1 MLPVSSAGAG
11 VAEGNG
17 TGVGAGVGVGEAA
30 GLGEVAG
37 EGDTS
42 GDGDIEGDG
51 EPSGDGVDEG
61 VGDGDGAW
69 PTVVD
74 APAATKS
81 TAMIAP
87 RTKALTLTPRVTR
100 RFDESGSYRFL
111 QTRAKQPGR
120 NANVHAAK
128 CHA

>member
-1 MLPVSSAGAG
+1 MLPVSSPGAG

-17 TGVGAGVGVGEAA
+17 TGVGAGVGEAA
-30 GLGEVAG
+30 GLGDVAG

-42 GDGDIEGDG
+42 GDGALCG
-51 EPSGDGVDEG
+51 EGVDDG

-69 PTVVD
+69 PTAID
-74 APAATKS
+74 APPARRS

-87 RTKALTLTPRVTR
+87 RTKALTLRPRVTR
-100 RFDESGSYRFL
+100 RSEGSGNYRFL

>member
-1 MLPVSSAGAG
+1 MAD
-11 VAEGNG
+11 GNG
-17 TGVGAGVGVGEAA
+17 TGVGDGVGEAA
-30 GLGEVAG
+30 GLGDVAG
-37 EGDTS
+37 EGETS
-42 GDGDIEGDG
+42 GEGEVPGDGDTEGDG
-51 EPSGDGVDEG
+51 ELCGEGVDEG

-69 PTVVD
+69 PMAID
-74 APAATKS
+74 APPARRS

-87 RTKALTLTPRVTR
+87 RTRPITLTPRVTR
-100 RFDESGSYRFL
+100 RSDAPGSYRFL